1 MALRV
6 RSSSKSRFGEFS
18 VLVTARL
25 RFASSFCRF
34 RLFVWSRHANVNV
47 SACSSALSAPPV
59 FSRGALSGWNNQLT
73 DIKTSVA
80 LGALKRPLM
89 SRIMTTQQTRSC
101 SNQRPSGGERDAPDG
116 GGGLIEP
123 NRLDCES
130 LACTR
135 VTMER

>member
-1 MALRV
+1 M
-6 RSSSKSRFGEFS
+6 
-18 VLVTARL
+18 
-25 RFASSFCRF
+25 
-34 RLFVWSRHANVNV
+34 
-47 SACSSALSAPPV
+47 
-59 FSRGALSGWNNQLT
+59 FSRGALLGCNNQLT

-80 LGALKRPLM
+80 LGAVKRPLM
-89 SRIMTTQQTRSC
+89 SRIITKQQTRSC
-101 SNQRPSGGERDAPDG
+101 GNQRPSGGERDAPDG